1 MTATPDGE
9 RVLFKHQGQ
18 IGAYRGRT
26 SSGTGGL
33 EEIWPIKPERTVG
46 DIWAVHPTDHRIWT
60 GMGVLDFS
68 TGRTLV
74 TVKDRQGLD
83 SADSSVWVGAQRVA
97 EIAYLNSR
105 TSGDADSKAVSVR
118 IALWNAESGELAGS
132 VEAANAVWI
141 CASPDGKHL
150 AEAGSDKR
158 VRIRSAQTLEVE
170 REFRCHEARLTG
182 VAWHPTKPLLVTQ
195 AEDGIIRVWNL
206 ETLQKVE
213 VFDSPAHRAA
223 RNEDKHLCR
232 LEITADGRELNVYR
246 DKIIVLVFC
255 PESFQGTK

>member
-1 MTATPDGE
+1 
-9 RVLFKHQGQ
+9 
-18 IGAYRGRT
+18 
-26 SSGTGGL
+26 
-33 EEIWPIKPERTVG
+33 
-46 DIWAVHPTDHRIWT
+46 
-60 GMGVLDFS
+60 
-68 TGRTLV
+68 V

-83 SADSSVWVGAQRVA
+83 SANSSVWVGAQRVA
-97 EIAYLNSR
+97 EIAYLNSG
-105 TSGDADSKAVSVR
+105 TAGDADSKAGSVR

-132 VEAANAVWI
+132 VKAANAVWI

-182 VAWHPTKPLLVTQ
+182 VAWHPTKPLLVTE

-213 VFDSPAHRAA
+213 AFESPSHRASG
-223 RNEDKHLCR
+223 NFSPHFFR

-246 DKIIVLVFC
+246 QPSTVLVFC

>member
-1 MTATPDGE
+1 
-9 RVLFKHQGQ
+9 
-18 IGAYRGRT
+18 
-26 SSGTGGL
+26 
-33 EEIWPIKPERTVG
+33 
-46 DIWAVHPTDHRIWT
+46 
-60 GMGVLDFS
+60 MGVLDFS

-74 TVKDRQGLD
+74 KVKDRQGLD
-83 SADSSVWVGAQRVA
+83 RADSSVWVGAQRVA
-97 EIAYLNSR
+97 EIAYLNSG
-105 TSGDADSKAVSVR
+105 TSGDADSKAGSVR

-182 VAWHPTKPLLVTQ
+182 VAWHPTKPLLVTK

-206 ETLQKVE
+206 ETLQKME
-213 VFDSPAHRAA
+213 AFDSPSHRPA
-223 RNEDKHLCR
+223 RSDDKRFFR

-246 DKIIVLVFC
+246 QNHTVLVFC